1 MISMKHHRISF
12 FGQKSGLILDS
23 AEDIDPWLF
32 LKCIKKKPNGT
43 WEKPSAKEGR
53 NIKINLLE
61 IIALMDLC
69 QKQNAKWSTVHR
81 YGQASTPITF
91 EKQEDAINITL
102 PGYNKQLKF
111 PETRLFADLL
121 AHIYGEKL
129 ISATGREFP
138 TGPSGEENAEI
149 SSEPE
154 IPKDE
159 LLGTPLK
166 SHAEE
171 IHAWVNEPIDNP
183 EELEIEANRDPLE
196 HSEIKRKEIQPP
208 MVNQGE
214 FSYICGEIMKRTAKA
229 VAFKIEGR
237 DQLWIPLSA
246 INESLAPQAN
256 AGLWI
261 KQWFIAKVCS
271 WVGQNEL

>member
-1 MISMKHHRISF
+1 MVVLEMYQEEAQWNMGATIGKR
-12 FGQKSGLILDS
+12 
-23 AEDIDPWLF
+23 
-32 LKCIKKKPNGT
+32 
-43 WEKPSAKEGR
+43 GR

-69 QKQNAKWSTVHR
+69 QKPTGKWSTVHR

-111 PETRLFADLL
+111 PETKLFAEIL

-129 ISATGREFP
+129 VSATGRETP
-138 TGPSGEENAEI
+138 TGSSGEENTEI
-149 SSEPE
+149 ILEPE

-159 LLGTPLK
+159 LLGTLMT
-166 SHAEE
+166 SRAEE

-183 EELEIEANRDPLE
+183 EELELEANRDQAPPQE
-196 HSEIKRKEIQPP
+196 DTYSVVQPSTACSSE
-208 MVNQGE
+208 
-214 FSYICGEIMKRTAKA
+214 FCYINGNVMMRTAKA
-229 VAFKIEGR
+229 VAFKMEGR
-237 DQLWIPLSA
+237 DQLWVPLSA
-246 INESLAPQAN
+246 INETLLPQTN

-261 KQWFIAKVCS
+261 KQWFVAKVLS
-271 WVGQNEL
+271 PSAAK